1 VGAAAFGALLGLP
14 APAPA
19 QGRPDCALVLR
30 KLHDIS
36 GHDGAGT
43 PDAEKVAKKL
53 DTDADWVERCA
64 QSYGRR
70 VKHHDAVLAGDSD
83 KEFSEKRE
91 VEEFDE
97 ISREERETAGD
108 KYFTVI
114 EDDDAER
121 RRLRASR
128 DEDTSD
134 EWEEMVTHEW
144 EPNLGHAWQPYLN
157 DDDHPNE
164 E

>member
-1 VGAAAFGALLGLP
+1 MAGRKQAVSVLRSPFRLVGAAAFGALLGLP

-64 QSYGRR
+64 QSYGARQASPR
-70 VKHHDAVLAGDSD
+70 VAGDSD
-83 KEFSEKRE
+83 KEFSEKGGRG
-91 VEEFDE
+91 VDE
-97 ISREERETAGD
+97 IGRGRGPPATS
-108 KYFTVI
+108 
-114 EDDDAER
+114 
-121 RRLRASR
+121 AS
-128 DEDTSD
+128 
-134 EWEEMVTHEW
+134 
-144 EPNLGHAWQPYLN
+144 P
-157 DDDHPNE
+157 
-164 E
+164 